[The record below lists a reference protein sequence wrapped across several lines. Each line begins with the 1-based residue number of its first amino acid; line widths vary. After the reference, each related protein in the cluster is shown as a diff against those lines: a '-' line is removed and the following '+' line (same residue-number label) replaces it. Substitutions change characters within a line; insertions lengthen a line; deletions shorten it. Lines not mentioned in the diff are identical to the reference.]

1 MMFTF
6 ARILQPMLLPPGIF
20 LVVMAIGFAVRKDCR
35 LLGKSLIASGFMLLY
50 LSSIGPVTDA
60 LIKPLESA
68 YPPLRGVLEKKADVI
83 VVLAGGVRDLSWRG
97 LAPEPSETTVE
108 RVAMGVTLYR
118 RLHIPLMMVGGN
130 GLPAKED
137 VSEADAM
144 CRAAA
149 GLGVPA
155 SELTPVGKVHNT
167 LESAEAVKRRFKGN
181 RIILVTSAFHMR
193 RAAGMFTKKG
203 IEVVP
208 APCGYRG
215 ESSELSFFS
224 FIPYAA
230 NLHYSSSAL
239 SEYISLALYRI
250 TGDL

>member
-6 ARILQPMLLPPGIF
+6 ARILQPLLLPPGIF
-20 LVVMAIGFAVRKDCR
+20 LILMAIGFAVRKDCR
-35 LLGKSLIASGFMLLY
+35 VLGKVLVASSFLLLY
-50 LSSIGPVTDA
+50 VSSIGPVTDA

-68 YPPLRGVLEKKADVI
+68 YPPLRGAPAKKADVI
-83 VVLAGGVRDLSWRG
+83 VVLSGGVRDLSWLG
-97 LAPEPSETTVE
+97 LAPEPSEAAVE
-108 RVAMGVTLYR
+108 RVVKGVTLYR

-144 CRAAA
+144 YRVAA
-149 GLGVPA
+149 GLGVPE
-155 SELTPVGKVHNT
+155 SELIAVGKVHNT

-193 RAAGMFTKKG
+193 RAAGMFKKKG
-203 IEVVP
+203 LEVIP

-215 ESSELSFFS
+215 ESNGRSVFS

-239 SEYISLALYRI
+239 AEYISLAWYRI